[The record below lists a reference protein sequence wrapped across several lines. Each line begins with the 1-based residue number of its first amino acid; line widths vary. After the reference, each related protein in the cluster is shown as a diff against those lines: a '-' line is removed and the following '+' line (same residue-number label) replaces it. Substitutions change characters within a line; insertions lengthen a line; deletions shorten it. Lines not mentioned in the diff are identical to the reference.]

1 MAKPL
6 RRGRLWFETLPV
18 SRFHGVAP
26 KTAEKIQ
33 RLCIETGANPR
44 ANLLELLEQHFGSLA
59 DRFFAIARSQ
69 DDRPVN
75 PNRVRKSSG
84 SEATFD
90 RILTE
95 PADVKVN

>member
-1 MAKPL
+1 
-6 RRGRLWFETLPV
+6 
-18 SRFHGVAP
+18 
-26 KTAEKIQ
+26 
-33 RLCIETGANPR
+33 
-44 ANLLELLEQHFGSLA
+44 LLELLEQHFGSLA